1 MVPWCILT
9 ADLEPVWK
17 LQDPGCDQGY
27 GSERSPEE
35 EFPPSMP
42 VEEEYDDQDID
53 LRQMYPFITDGN
65 SFNFF
70 FILFLMYFSTRSL
83 PCISLSLYVYI

>member
-1 MVPWCILT
+1 MNVVFVLIMDSVSRCRCILT

-42 VEEEYDDQDID
+42 VEEDYDDQEID

-65 SFNFF
+65 IYNFH
-70 FILFLMYFSTRSL
+70 I
-83 PCISLSLYVYI
+83 